1 MRAGITI
8 SVWESMLKYVIVVSG
23 QIGDE
28 EYV

>member
-23 QIGDE
+23 QKGDE